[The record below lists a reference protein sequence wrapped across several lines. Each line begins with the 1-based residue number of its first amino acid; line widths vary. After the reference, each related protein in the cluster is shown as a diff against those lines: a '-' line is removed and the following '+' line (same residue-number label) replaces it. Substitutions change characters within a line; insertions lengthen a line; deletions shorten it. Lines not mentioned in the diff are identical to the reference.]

1 MCSATCTSRQRPALQ
16 ECRPTGLPY
25 EHSSQAPLPV
35 TPAWQTGPRKPRPE
49 TSSPLPQASAGHTGC
64 PEWSSPAGWDLV
76 SLGRRRHWGTFS
88 PQRPPLRKPC
98 TPRLPACLLSS
109 PLRTHLLL
117 HVFLYLWRGWE
128 RACHGRDPPRTWLLL
143 LTRPRHP
150 PQHRGQ
156 RFGGSLSWSGPGT
169 LAARPASVGTL
180 PAASPLHANA
190 DRRQTPLL
198 CQRALHTLP
207 TRKLLG

>member
-1 MCSATCTSRQRPALQ
+1 MQCHVHLPPAPCSAGMQAHGAALRTQ
-16 ECRPTGLPY
+16 LLSPTARDPCLA
-25 EHSSQAPLPV
+25 E
-35 TPAWQTGPRKPRPE
+35 TGPRKPRPE
-49 TSSPLPQASAGHTGC
+49 TGSPLPQASAGHTGC

-156 RFGGSLSWSGPGT
+156 RFGGSLSWSSPGT
-169 LAARPASVGTL
+169 LAVKTGFRGDPASGL
-180 PAASPLHANA
+180 SAP
-190 DRRQTPLL
+190 
-198 CQRALHTLP
+198 CQR
-207 TRKLLG
+207 